1 MKRSKTPTF
10 ITEIP
15 LVVSPS
21 QEVILLKR
29 LEAARRVYNACLGEA
44 LQRAQALRRSPAYQ
58 AARAMPAGKPESS
71 ERKARSKAFTQARR
85 AVGFGEYDL
94 HAYAKQI
101 GHSYLGDHLD
111 SLVVQAVAS
120 RAYKAVNDYLLGK
133 KGRPRFKGRNQF
145 DSVEG
150 KTNTSGLRWVDNQVV
165 WNIQG
170 GRRLTLAPILP
181 TEDAVIAHGLSR
193 PVKYV
198 RIVRRKLNGRNRF
211 SVQLVGKGRP
221 YQKPE
226 NPLGKGVVGLDIG
239 PQTVA
244 IVSRTGA
251 ALRLFAAELERR
263 GAEIQALH
271 DLLVADRR

>member
-1 MKRSKTPTF
+1 MAEGKQDSKHQQKDEKKRSTTPTF

-15 LVVSPS
+15 LKVSPT
-21 QEVILLKR
+21 QEKTLLKR
-29 LEAARRVYNACLGEA
+29 LEAGRRVYNACLGKA

-58 AARAMPAGKPESS
+58 AALAMPAGKPESP
-71 ERKARSKAFTQARR
+71 ERKAHSKAFTQARR

-94 HAYAKQI
+94 HAYAKQF

-150 KTNTSGLRWVDNQVV
+150 KTNTSGLRWKDNRVD
-165 WNIQG
+165 WNVLG
-170 GRRLTLAPILP
+170 GRRLILEPILP
-181 TEDAVIAHGLSR
+181 AEDAVIRHGLSC

-198 RIVRRKLNGRNRF
+198 RIVRR
-211 SVQLVGKGRP
+211 
-221 YQKPE
+221 
-226 NPLGKGVVGLDIG
+226 
-239 PQTVA
+239 
-244 IVSRTGA
+244 
-251 ALRLFAAELERR
+251 
-263 GAEIQALH
+263 
-271 DLLVADRR
+271 